1 MRDNVTELIA
11 GLKIAEM
18 INKKDD
24 CQKKFVFA
32 LAIIG
37 AVVAIAG
44 IAYGVYRY
52 FTPDYLE
59 DFDDDFDEN
68 FDEDFYE
75 DLEKDGEEA
84 EEAEAEEEAAEEEAE
99 AEEEE

>member
-1 MRDNVTELIA
+1 MRDNITELIA
-11 GLKIAEM
+11 GLQIAEM
-18 INKKDD
+18 INKKDE
-24 CQKKFVFA
+24 CQKKFVFV

-37 AVVAIAG
+37 AIVAIAG

-52 FTPDYLE
+52 MTPDYLE

-75 DLEKDGEEA
+75 DLEKEEA
-84 EEAEAEEEAAEEEAE
+84 EEETEEAAEEAE
-99 AEEEE
+99 DEDEEEADEE